1 MCQHALLRDKTNVNM
16 ADSLYEGKKTC
27 YGVGGDVMYSFLM
40 GEDVMYSFL
49 MGEDVV
55 YSCLAG
61 GVRG

>member
-1 MCQHALLRDKTNVNM
+1 MNM